1 MKKRLSQSLPL
12 ICLLVAVAL
21 VSSTATLLLTDA
33 RGIAPGP
40 AGASEKYGRLEEVLS
55 IVERDYYVEPDEDA
69 LLTGAVRGLLDS
81 LDDPYTY
88 YYSAEEMA

>member
-33 RGIAPGP
+33 RGIAPER
-40 AGASEKYGRLEEVLS
+40 AGAPEKYDRL
-55 IVERDYYVEPDEDA
+55 
-69 LLTGAVRGLLDS
+69 
-81 LDDPYTY
+81 
-88 YYSAEEMA
+88 